1 MRPSPPALQDVH
13 AHRREQVTIDPFH
26 LSYAINR

>member
-13 AHRREQVTIDPFH
+13 AHRREQVRIEPFH
-26 LSYAINR
+26 FHML